1 MKRTTGS
8 GFLVLALLLS
18 LMLVIAG
25 CASVPAPGDPLVPTP
40 PKTITPA
47 KVTPAVTVSVAK
59 TLRTLAPPA
68 ATTTPSTTPIPPGT
82 ITTMSGNRYSVETC
96 ASAGGFVANA
106 GERCPGSWMDT
117 TGTFSCCSLQPVP
130 DMPANLTVISARPLN
145 LRVNLSDDPGN
156 IVP

>member
-1 MKRTTGS
+1 MKRTMCS
-8 GFLVLALLLS
+8 VFLVLAVLLS

-25 CASVPAPGDPLVPTP
+25 CASVPAPGEPLVPTP
-40 PKTITPA
+40 AKTITPT

-59 TLRTLAPPA
+59 TLRTLAPVATTPLSTTIPPVM
-68 ATTTPSTTPIPPGT
+68 TTTP
-82 ITTMSGNRYSVETC
+82 SGNRYSVETC
-96 ASAGGFVANA
+96 AGAGGFVVNP

-130 DMPANLTVISARPLN
+130 DTPANLTVVSARPLN
-145 LRVNLSDDPGN
+145 LRVNLSDDPGS